1 MVYEYLN
8 MYGREVTQRKTTNLY
23 RKEKTKK
30 LIGFAPQNANRSQ
43 PNAWSVMHETS
54 KSLIAVVNITVN
66 RVTGILWISGEYLL
80 NDSDHWM

>member
-30 LIGFAPQNANRSQ
+30 LIGFAPQNANDLNQTHDQSC
-43 PNAWSVMHETS
+43 M
-54 KSLIAVVNITVN
+54 K
-66 RVTGILWISGEYLL
+66 RVSR
-80 NDSDHWM
+80 

>member
-23 RKEKTKK
+23 RKVKNEKVNWFRAAKCK
-30 LIGFAPQNANRSQ
+30 WSQ
-43 PNAWSVMHETS
+43 LNAWSVMHETS

-66 RVTGILWISGEYLL
+66 RVTGILWISVEYLL
-80 NDSDHWM
+80 NDSWM